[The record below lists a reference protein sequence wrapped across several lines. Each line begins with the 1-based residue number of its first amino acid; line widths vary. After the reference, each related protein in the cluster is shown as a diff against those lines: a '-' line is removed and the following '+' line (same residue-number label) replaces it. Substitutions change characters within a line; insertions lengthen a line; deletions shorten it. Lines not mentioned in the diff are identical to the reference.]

1 MRPLSFLLACLLPLA
16 LPTHSRANEADP
28 RRQIGNV
35 IDAFRT
41 SIIAKDKARFVELFL
56 HENIPWQDVTSE
68 PELQRMR
75 RQRPDARK
83 VAFDPKDTWRAFIDD
98 IVADTERTEETLRNI
113 RIDTDGD
120 VAAVWF
126 DYSFHAGGRET
137 NHGREA
143 WQLVN
148 TDDGWKIISVIYSVN
163 RIAQTRPQ
171 AVPDEVAVP
180 LDGSGR

>member
-1 MRPLSFLLACLLPLA
+1 MPMAACARSACCTAPRAPISGASRPRADAAPLPVEAPMRPLSFLLACLLPLA

-98 IVADTERTEETLRNI
+98 IVADTERTEE
-113 RIDTDGD
+113 
-120 VAAVWF
+120 
-126 DYSFHAGGRET
+126 
-137 NHGREA
+137 
-143 WQLVN
+143 
-148 TDDGWKIISVIYSVN
+148 
-163 RIAQTRPQ
+163 
-171 AVPDEVAVP
+171 
-180 LDGSGR
+180 